1 VVGSTRETTADGSWM
16 LWTSVGLAVIWIA
29 VLVISLFSPDL
40 VTGSQQEHLPLAA
53 LTAWLWGLIG
63 TVGFLWG
70 MGKLRG
76 SADRRPIWVG
86 LSAAV
91 GGIWLVATVLS
102 LTLPVFETGTDPT
115 RLPFGALVAPLAA
128 AVLTVLASVV
138 AGIFGRAPEAS

>member
-1 VVGSTRETTADGSWM
+1 MTGSRREAAADGSWM
-16 LWTSVGLAVIWIA
+16 LWTSIGLVVIWIA
-29 VLVISLFSPDL
+29 VLVISLFSPDM

-76 SADRRPIWVG
+76 AADRKTIWVG
-86 LSAAV
+86 LSATV
-91 GGIWLVATVLS
+91 SGIWLVATVVS
-102 LTLPVFETGTDPT
+102 LALPVFETGTDPT

-128 AVLTVLASVV
+128 AVLTSLASVV
-138 AGIFGRAPEAS
+138 AGIFARGPEAA

>member
-1 VVGSTRETTADGSWM
+1 M
-16 LWTSVGLAVIWIA
+16 LWTSIGLVVIWIA
-29 VLVISLFSPDL
+29 VLVISLFSPDM

-76 SADRRPIWVG
+76 AADRKTIWVG
-86 LSAAV
+86 LSATV
-91 GGIWLVATVLS
+91 SGIWLVATVVS
-102 LTLPVFETGTDPT
+102 LALPVFETGTDPT

-128 AVLTVLASVV
+128 AVLTSLASVV
-138 AGIFGRAPEAS
+138 AGIFGRGPEAA